1 MEEKIKQDIHIGANI
16 RAVRKAKKI
25 GQTELAGL
33 AQLEGVLITSETLAK
48 VERGNRRI
56 QAPRLRAAKNVLG
69 AARGELLERQHSR
82 GTGE

>member
-1 MEEKIKQDIHIGANI
+1 MEEKIKQDIHVGANI

-33 AQLEGVLITSETLAK
+33 AQLEGVSMTREALVKI
-48 VERGNRRI
+48 ERGNRHI
-56 QAPRLRAAKNVLG
+56 QASRPRTIKNVPG
-69 AARGELLERQHSR
+69 TVCGEPLERQDSR